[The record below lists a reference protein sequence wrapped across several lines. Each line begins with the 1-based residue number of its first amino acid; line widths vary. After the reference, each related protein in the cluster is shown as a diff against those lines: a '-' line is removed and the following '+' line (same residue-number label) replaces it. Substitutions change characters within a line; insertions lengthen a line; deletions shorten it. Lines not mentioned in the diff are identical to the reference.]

1 MRFPSKRNEVCLEGG
16 RIVKRYRKRET
27 CLREAQALQ
36 LLYRS
41 GLLVPALLGQDE
53 YGLTLEYIPGE
64 TYADL
69 TEDMTWAQAEALSR
83 WLAKYHEITGCLR
96 GDVNLRNFLWTNGR
110 CVGVDF
116 EDPSTPGPR
125 EVDLGRVLAFAATY
139 RPSFSANKAR
149 SAKLLLNAFLR
160 TKAEYKRIR
169 DAYLDEISAI
179 NQRRAADPASLT
191 EAGLFFAALTSKEV

>member
-1 MRFPSKRNEVCLEGG
+1 
-16 RIVKRYRKRET
+16 
-27 CLREAQALQ
+27 
-36 LLYRS
+36 
-41 GLLVPALLGQDE
+41 
-53 YGLTLEYIPGE
+53 
-64 TYADL
+64 
-69 TEDMTWAQAEALSR
+69 
-83 WLAKYHEITGCLR
+83 
-96 GDVNLRNFLWTNGR
+96 
-110 CVGVDF
+110 
-116 EDPSTPGPR
+116 
-125 EVDLGRVLAFAATY
+125 VDLGRVLAFAATY